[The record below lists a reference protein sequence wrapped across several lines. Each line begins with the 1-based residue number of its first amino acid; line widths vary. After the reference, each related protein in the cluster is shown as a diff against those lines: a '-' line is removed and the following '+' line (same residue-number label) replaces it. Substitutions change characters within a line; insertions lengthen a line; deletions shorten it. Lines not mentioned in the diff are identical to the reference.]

1 MKNLFI
7 FALVAVGIFVYKDK
21 VRSNSISSVK
31 SPQFR
36 ELVTTTTC
44 QGKASCIVVYVAPW
58 CPACHS
64 MTPAFK
70 LWKDKSVNTDC
81 GVKIIVGKERT
92 QGDNEIMAQK
102 FGEGV
107 VIDTS
112 LGLHDSLPIEGYPTI
127 LLVQNG
133 IVTKKAQ
140 DAFNWANQKL
150 LLNP

>member
-1 MKNLFI
+1 MKWIIVLLLGTGFFLYRKNAPLHVQVAGP
-7 FALVAVGIFVYKDK
+7 ALKEFSTSDQCAGK
-21 VRSNSISSVK
+21 K
-31 SPQFR
+31 SC
-36 ELVTTTTC
+36 LL
-44 QGKASCIVVYVAPW
+44 VYVAPW

-70 LWKDKSVNTDC
+70 LWKDKSVNSDC

-92 QGDNEIMAQK
+92 QGDNEVMAQK

-107 VIDTS
+107 IIDSS
-112 LGLHDSLPIEGYPTI
+112 LSIHDSLPIEGYPTI

-133 IVTKKAQ
+133 SVEKKAQ

-150 LLNP
+150 LLP